1 VSLPGIK
8 RRTIAGYIYEKLKDE
23 IIRLFIK
30 PGDTLSEAEVAR
42 RFSVSRQPVREAF
55 IHLADDGFLLIRP
68 QRPTIVKPISETA
81 VRNARFI
88 RDAIEVAVV
97 AEAARHWTDAASAE
111 LVACIET
118 QRRAAAADEREAFHE
133 ADERFHQVI
142 AEHAGYPFAWEAIH
156 RHKAQMDR
164 VRYLSLGS
172 ATNVTIAEHEAIAG
186 ALAERDPE
194 ASVAAMHRHLMRILD
209 HLSDLRRL
217 HADYFDEVDGVA
229 TTARV
234 GHSVDKAPA

>member
-1 VSLPGIK
+1 MTLPGSQ
-8 RRTIAGYIYEKLKDE
+8 RRTIAGDVYETLKDE
-23 IIRLFIK
+23 IIRLVIK
-30 PGDTLSEAEVAR
+30 PGDTLSEAEIAR

-55 IHLADDGFLLIRP
+55 IQLADDGFLLIRP
-68 QRPTIVKPISETA
+68 QRPTIVKPISETS

-111 LVACIET
+111 LGACIEA

-172 ATNVTIAEHEAIAG
+172 ATNMTIAEHEAIAR
-186 ALAERDPE
+186 ALAARDPE

-209 HLSDLRRL
+209 HLSDLRAI
-217 HADYFDEVDGVA
+217 HAAYFTSEDGEAPGVA
-229 TTARV
+229 AV
-234 GHSVDKAPA
+234 GR